1 MGLDMYLEKRRK
13 NTNDE
18 LQHVIYW
25 RKANAIH
32 NYFDSLADG
41 LENLQCYDVSFEDIK
56 ELKSIIVKVLNNH
69 SLASELLPTQPGFFF
84 GNYDYD
90 CYYFEKLKH
99 TLDELEKI
107 TKEDFEQYDFVYF
120 AWW

>member
-18 LQHVIYW
+18 LQQVIYW

-56 ELKSIIVKVLNNH
+56 EVKSIIVKVLNNH
-69 SLASELLPTQPGFFF
+69 SLASEL
-84 GNYDYD
+84 
-90 CYYFEKLKH
+90 
-99 TLDELEKI
+99 
-107 TKEDFEQYDFVYF
+107 
-120 AWW
+120 